1 MQYAIPRACLINAR
15 RVGTRSRR
23 FRLRNY
29 WIFGV
34 TTRQYPTSLTLASKG
49 DERRGEERGEE
60 DDRGKAIRG
69 FRVVDGHGI
78 IHLCAKK
85 GRFSFFNRLGES

>member
-1 MQYAIPRACLINAR
+1 M
-15 RVGTRSRR
+15 
-23 FRLRNY
+23 
-29 WIFGV
+29 
-34 TTRQYPTSLTLASKG
+34 
-49 DERRGEERGEE
+49 